1 MGLIHHGLEP
11 RSVILVHACISTE
24 TAGREQGK
32 GSLAF
37 KASNSSLSHMTPMLT
52 FHCPKQVMA
61 RPNFKRMGKCNPT
74 TRMMRDG
81 ETTSPENI
89 TSNFHSGSYPRCELT
104 RIFFLLDKA
113 STFSHK
119 QCLSTSVHV
128 YLCSSSF
135 CILNLPCSL
144 YIYLQSILKCF
155 FRDDIRI
162 IFENAFH
169 LHSSKILCVQTSRFT
184 FIFLST

>member
-1 MGLIHHGLEP
+1 MADQRLFLSHAAGPLWDGGRWGMGLIHHGLEP

-104 RIFFLLDKA
+104 RIFLADLRQPFPLR
-113 STFSHK
+113 
-119 QCLSTSVHV
+119 
-128 YLCSSSF
+128 LCARKRVPVWCF
-135 CILNLPCSL
+135 AHPCILG
-144 YIYLQSILKCF
+144 
-155 FRDDIRI
+155 
-162 IFENAFH
+162 A
-169 LHSSKILCVQTSRFT
+169 LHTIGP
-184 FIFLST
+184 